1 MKLSEFRTRTLSHSN
16 TQFVSIEV
24 RKCLVILFLIIYG
37 FFSHGPSILN
47 LQSIRSL
54 DSIQRLLYECLLVTC
69 LATIYQSKIL
79 REKKIVLY
87 VRDITVT
94 LFILIIIVLT
104 NKELLQLSLTGDELA
119 YAQGLSDVTTRLI
132 TKLPEGL
139 SDVSF
144 KHLINFMQ
152 LSILLVI
159 FILNRYVVKNIKKAR
174 LTSLILVFLA
184 IRFVTVI
191 FVNSQYQYLQGNSI
205 ANNIFS
211 FFWLS
216 TSTVRMGS
224 AAFFVFVAW
233 KLFDLFGDKK
243 LAQTVLKM
251 LFTFSILQIPIF
263 IDSLFVLDTTGY
275 FIFIGGFILQKIAN
289 RHSTNFANLLLL
301 ICIGVSLRA
310 SILIFIPIVA
320 ALLIRKKLTYQKS
333 DFMSILL
340 ILPFIENLLFKQAL
354 GIFNPGDQN
363 NDLILK
369 FKAFV
374 FSLKTLVAFN
384 SILVLVITF
393 MVIVFHRKYTII
405 LLMYI
410 CSICF
415 FYIPM
420 ISIGSSGFPK
430 YPLEVFGPIILL
442 GFSELLRYVLQRNI
456 VNISL
461 SFLVGTSLLL
471 SFNNISHKF
480 KPVSIVKANAYTG
493 FENLPST
500 IINYPINLASSFEY
514 IRRNDLT
521 DKCYNP
527 GVTYGTFNELLEGYS
542 QEEYKKAKNL
552 YTKNVLRSNEISSI
566 IARNSCLVLTTNLD
580 ISKFGKLLNYD
591 KWNLVFEDSTPN
603 FKTKV
608 EIWKKSADTP

>member
-104 NKELLQLSLTGDELA
+104 NKQLLQLSLTGDELA

-251 LFTFSILQIPIF
+251 LFTFSILQIPVF
-263 IDSLFVLDTTGY
+263 LDSLFVLDTTGY

-289 RHSTNFANLLLL
+289 RHSTNSSNLLLL

-354 GIFNPGDQN
+354 GIFNPSDQN
-363 NDLILK
+363 SDLILK

-393 MVIVFHRKYTII
+393 MMIVFHRKYTII

-420 ISIGSSGFPK
+420 IPIGSSGFPK

-493 FENLPST
+493 FENLPNT

-514 IRRNDLT
+514 IRRNVLT

-542 QEEYKKAKNL
+542 HEEYKEAKNL
-552 YTKNVLRSNEISSI
+552 YTKNVLRSNEITNV

-580 ISKFGKLLNYD
+580 ISKFGKVLNYE

-608 EIWKKSADTP
+608 QIWKKSVDTP

>member
-1 MKLSEFRTRTLSHSN
+1 MKLSQFRTRTLSHSN

-47 LQSIRSL
+47 LQSIISL

-69 LATIYQSKIL
+69 LSTIYQSKIL
-79 REKKIVLY
+79 REKKMVLY

-94 LFILIIIVLT
+94 VLILIIIVLT
-104 NKELLQLSLTGDELA
+104 NKELLQLSLSGDELSH
-119 YAQGLSDVTTRLI
+119 AQELSNVTTRLI

-144 KHLINFMQ
+144 KYLINFMQ
-152 LSILLVI
+152 LFILLVI
-159 FILNRYVVKNIKKAR
+159 FILNRYVVKKIKKAR
-174 LTSLILVFLA
+174 LIALILVFLA

-224 AAFFVFVAW
+224 AAFFVFVTW
-233 KLFDLFGDKK
+233 KLFDLLGDKK

-251 LFTFSILQIPIF
+251 LFTFSILQIPVF
-263 IDSLFVLDTTGY
+263 LDSLFVIDTTGY
-275 FIFIGGFILQKIAN
+275 FIFIGGFILQKITN
-289 RHSTNFANLLLL
+289 RHNTNFSNLLLL

-320 ALLIRKKLTYQKS
+320 GLLIRKKLTCQKS
-333 DFMSILL
+333 DFMSMLL

-363 NDLILK
+363 DDLILK
-369 FKAFV
+369 IKAFV
-374 FSLKTLVAFN
+374 FSLKTLMAFN
-384 SILVLVITF
+384 SILILVITF
-393 MVIVFHRKYTII
+393 MIVVFHRKYMII
-405 LLMYI
+405 LLMYT

-420 ISIGSSGFPK
+420 IPIGSSGFPK

-456 VNISL
+456 MNISL
-461 SFLVGTSLLL
+461 SFLVGAFLLL

-480 KPVSIVKANAYTG
+480 KPVSIVKVNPYTG
-493 FENLPST
+493 FENLPNT

-542 QEEYKKAKNL
+542 HEEYKKAKNL
-552 YTKNVLRSNEISSI
+552 YTKNLLRSNEISNV
-566 IARNSCLVLTTNLD
+566 IARNSCLVLTTNLE
-580 ISKFGKLLNYD
+580 ISKFGKVLNYE

-608 EIWKKSADTP
+608 QIWKKSVDTP